1 MAIDLVCNMEVDEQ
15 NPPGGKTDYKGQTY
29 YFCATGCKRAF
40 EREPEKYLS
49 EQAQG
54 TSHQEQRMGPS
65 QQKVSFFSRIFGRKS

>member
-49 EQAQG
+49 EQSQG
-54 TSHQEQRMGPS
+54 ASHQEQRMGPS
-65 QQKVSFFSRIFGRKS
+65 QQKVSFFSRIFGRKP